1 MDIQREMR
9 AVKGDVVFK
18 CDQQLMTQRASY
30 RLQPGPEQSVMHDQK
45 ISLSLCSL
53 RQNARRN
60 INRRS
65 DARDTTGI
73 FDLQT
78 IKRIVPI
85 ANVTNAQI
93 LVGVTDN
100 LGKRRHS
107 TQCRGVCLKR
117 RGKTNALAAASV
129 STGRQKKRREDAYA
143 LPSCRKQRK
152 RARSF
157 RTKCC
162 GVAMHPRIASPLVA
176 ICECGSRTAVLAAK
190 NEYGKADKEPL
201 TSIFSPRVV
210 RGD

>member
-18 CDQQLMTQRASY
+18 CDQQLVTQRASY
-30 RLQPGPEQSVMHDQK
+30 RLQPGPEQPVMHDQK

-85 ANVTNAQI
+85 ANVTSPQI
-93 LVGVTDN
+93 PVSVTDN

-107 TQCRGVCLKR
+107 TQCRGVCVKR

-129 STGRQKKRREDAYA
+129 STPGAQKSDANAYA
-143 LPSCRKQRK
+143 LLNCRKTEE
-152 RARSF
+152 ALAFISHE
-157 RTKCC
+157 
-162 GVAMHPRIASPLVA
+162 VLWSAMHPRTASPLFA
-176 ICECGSRTAVLAAK
+176 TRECGSRTAILAAK
-190 NEYGKADKEPL
+190 NESGKTDKEP
-201 TSIFSPRVV
+201 SPQSSPRE
-210 RGD
+210 